1 MLDGMLCQCDK
12 ETPAAREQGLK
23 ENVQLESSDKFLL
36 VKPFKKLKKFR
47 QRSFHFSAPT
57 V

>member
-36 VKPFKKLKKFR
+36 VKPFKKLKKIR